1 MITFKDVTVLRRYG
15 VTALRCCGVTAFEY
29 SFQTWIDE
37 ICTRIPGVVAI
48 DGKAVC
54 KDPDGKNG
62 VKSKLYMVSAW
73 AARNGIYLG
82 QEKVSEKSNEITA
95 IPELLTE
102 LALEGCIVTID
113 SMGCQKKIAEMIVD
127 AGADYVLAVKDNQKE
142 LKESI
147 DFWLNEDN
155 RLHLGQGRRY
165 TTGTGDMSSG
175 SASSWTTPT

>member
-1 MITFKDVTVLRRYG
+1 MLRCYG

-73 AARNGIYLG
+73 PGTGY
-82 QEKVSEKSNEITA
+82 
-95 IPELLTE
+95 
-102 LALEGCIVTID
+102 AL
-113 SMGCQKKIAEMIVD
+113 
-127 AGADYVLAVKDNQKE
+127 
-142 LKESI
+142 
-147 DFWLNEDN
+147 
-155 RLHLGQGRRY
+155 GRRR
-165 TTGTGDMSSG
+165 
-175 SASSWTTPT
+175 SARSQMR